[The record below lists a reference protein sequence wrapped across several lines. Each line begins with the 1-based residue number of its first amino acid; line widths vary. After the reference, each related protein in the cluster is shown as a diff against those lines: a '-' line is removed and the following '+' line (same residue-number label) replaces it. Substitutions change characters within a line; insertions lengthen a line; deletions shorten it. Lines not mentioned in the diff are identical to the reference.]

1 MEHMRWL
8 TLRLSNNQS
17 IGPKVLMDLW
27 ANACETNQSSVTRET
42 LPGKSTSYALHAP
55 TSLAYPKRAELR
67 MRKLLEEAGYTAGT
81 AAGPLPLTPFTG
93 AAFIPNTWCR
103 NRAFSRGGRRPRCGP

>member
-42 LPGKSTSYALHAP
+42 LPST
-55 TSLAYPKRAELR
+55 LR
-67 MRKLLEEAGYTAGT
+67 
-81 AAGPLPLTPFTG
+81 
-93 AAFIPNTWCR
+93 
-103 NRAFSRGGRRPRCGP
+103 

>member
-27 ANACETNQSSVTRET
+27 ANACETNQSSVTRDT

-67 MRKLLEEAGYTAGT
+67 MRKLLEEAGYT
-81 AAGPLPLTPFTG
+81 FTLG
-93 AAFIPNTWCR
+93 SLAD
-103 NRAFSRGGRRPRCGP
+103 RPAPQPVRFR